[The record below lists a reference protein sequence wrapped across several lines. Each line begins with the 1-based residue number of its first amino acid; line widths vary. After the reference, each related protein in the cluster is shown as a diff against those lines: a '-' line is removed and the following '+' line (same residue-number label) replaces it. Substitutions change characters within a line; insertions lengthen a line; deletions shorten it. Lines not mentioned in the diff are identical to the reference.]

1 MDAMPAACSARSRPG
16 SSSQRQRLSQVQP
29 VQQEQSEAAVSSLGT
44 PASGP
49 SLSRGMALTH

>member
-1 MDAMPAACSARSRPG
+1 MPAAGSTRSQPG
-16 SSSQRQRLSQVQP
+16 SSSPGQRLSQVQP

-49 SLSRGMALTH
+49 LLSQGMALTH

>member
-1 MDAMPAACSARSRPG
+1 MPAACSTRSRPG